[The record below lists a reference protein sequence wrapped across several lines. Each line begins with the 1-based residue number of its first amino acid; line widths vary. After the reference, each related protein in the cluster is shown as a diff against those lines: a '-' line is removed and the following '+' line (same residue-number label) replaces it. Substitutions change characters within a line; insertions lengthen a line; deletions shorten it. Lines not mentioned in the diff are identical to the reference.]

1 MRLEHYRNRHWKREF
16 PNFNSI
22 KVRLEPMFALDSFCC
37 LSIFQFHKGAIRTTL
52 AVDKLEEIE
61 YFNSIKVRLEPA
73 SLELAQ
79 ADFENFNSIKVRL
92 ERFFLFLYYSV
103 ISFQFHKG
111 AIRTFTQLGLSSSL
125 PSFQF
130 HKGAIRTR

>member
-1 MRLEHYRNRHWKREF
+1 
-16 PNFNSI
+16 
-22 KVRLEPMFALDSFCC
+22 MFALDSFCC

-92 ERFFLFLYYSV
+92 ELFPYHPCEGQQR
-103 ISFQFHKG
+103 FQFHKG
-111 AIRTFTQLGLSSSL
+111 AIRTL
-125 PSFQF
+125 
-130 HKGAIRTR
+130 